1 MIRLEKVIE
10 KKQKDGNVFRG
21 DRLKELRTAR
31 GLTAKQLANLIQG
44 KQQQISDYENK
55 NRYPHVATLIRIVK
69 VLGCSTDYLLD
80 LSDKPTEQITGLR
93 GNLALLL
100 STLPQD
106 ELDKIERV
114 VKAMLPPDGG

>member
-1 MIRLEKVIE
+1 M
-10 KKQKDGNVFRG
+10 FRG